1 MLVGNSLG
9 GAVVLET
16 LLSGRCEPSAAV
28 FAGTGAKL
36 AVHES
41 IRRRLREEFE
51 AVVDALHGDSWL
63 LYDPDQQ
70 VEERSRATLLGTG
83 QRVTH
88 RDFLTCHTFDV
99 RERLDALELPAL
111 AIVGEHDSL
120 TPPAYHEYLAAE
132 LSNCEMAV
140 LEDAA
145 HLAMLEQPAAFDA
158 ALRELA
164 DRV

>member
-1 MLVGNSLG
+1 
-9 GAVVLET
+9 
-16 LLSGRCEPSAAV
+16 
-28 FAGTGAKL
+28 
-36 AVHES
+36 
-41 IRRRLREEFE
+41 
-51 AVVDALHGDSWL
+51 
-63 LYDPDQQ
+63 
-70 VEERSRATLLGTG
+70 
-83 QRVTH
+83 VTH